1 VKKKDNSYDLE
12 KITAEYRPLVTFK
25 VKKSIG
31 AHTPEWE
38 DIVNEIM
45 LNAIEKIKSGQFKGE
60 SSVGTFIYT
69 ITRRRIV
76 DYIRRKKKIATK
88 YLPDSDPFPDPHEQI
103 EDKER
108 AELLAKKLE
117 ELKPKYKTILYLYYY
132 KDLSRKEVAKRL
144 GISPRNVSERVHYA
158 QKLLKKL
165 MKK

>member
-12 KITAEYRPLVTFK
+12 KIITEYRPLVTFK

-31 AHTPEWE
+31 ANTPEWE

-45 LNAIEKIKSGQFKGE
+45 LNAIEKIKSGQFKGK

-76 DYIRRKKKIATK
+76 DYIRRKNKRAIK
-88 YLPDSDPFPDPHEQI
+88 YLPDSNPFPDPHEQI